1 MKFVGEYRIDASR
14 DAVWRALNDPEVLSR
29 CLPGCEEIVQNTPT
43 DWQARVVIRV
53 GPVRAKFAG
62 RIRLEDL
69 DAPESCRI
77 VGEGSGGA
85 AGFAQGGAVVRL
97 VEEGAATILTYEAE
111 AQIGGKLA
119 QIGSRLIDGFAKRY
133 ADDFFGAFARVVGGE
148 ETPIEPTG
156 AAQPLDPAPSLNG
169 DGLGATA
176 VLAAGADVAPPHV
189 AAGPAPS
196 TSGAAAAP
204 TRLPTHPPSYSDQP
218 RRGFDPQTFTII
230 ILALLLV
237 FMTIMFAFRP

>member
-14 DAVWRALNDPEVLSR
+14 DAVWLALNDPEVLRR

-69 DAPESCRI
+69 DPPANCRI

-97 VEEGAATILTYEAE
+97 VEDGDATILTYEAE

-133 ADDFFGAFARVVGGE
+133 ADDFFGAFARIVGGE
-148 ETPIEPTG
+148 DVSSEPTG
-156 AAQPLDPAPSLNG
+156 AAQPLDPAPSLTG

-176 VLAAGADVAPPHV
+176 VLATGADAVVPH
-189 AAGPAPS
+189 S
-196 TSGAAAAP
+196 AAAP
-204 TRLPTHPPSYSDQP
+204 TASTSHVVAAPTRPPTHSASYPNQP

-230 ILALLLV
+230 VLALLLV